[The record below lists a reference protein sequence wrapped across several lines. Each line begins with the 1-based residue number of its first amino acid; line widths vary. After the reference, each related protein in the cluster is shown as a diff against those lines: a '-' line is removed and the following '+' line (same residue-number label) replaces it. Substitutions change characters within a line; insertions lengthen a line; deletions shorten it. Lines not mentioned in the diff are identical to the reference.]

1 MLKDHLH
8 DKWLWEWGI
17 VAILA
22 ELQRLLSEDKWS
34 GEGLEEMPRKELHLQ
49 LSSRVSFDCVAVTL
63 HPSLL
68 RLEGY
73 QACDE
78 HRHCFSYHDSD
89 V

>member
-8 DKWLWEWGI
+8 DKWLWEWAI

-34 GEGLEEMPRKELHLQ
+34 GEGLGEITRKELYLQ
-49 LSSRVSFDCVAVTL
+49 LSSRVSFDCMAVTL
-63 HPSLL
+63 RLSIL
-68 RLEGY
+68 RLDGY

-78 HRHCFSYHDSD
+78 HQHCFSYYDSD